1 MSFTLRWNNPNTAA
15 TVVNIY
21 RDTKDISV
29 TALPAVLA
37 TLSNGETSY
46 RDTTVVA
53 GQTYYY
59 LLTVTANG
67 KTVATASQK
76 YTVAV
81 RRGIGPQTLI
91 AGDDRLGFYGAV
103 AAEEQWYGSQLPAG
117 FLAAFPTAY
126 ASTDRVPLL
135 KFTRNGKI
143 FYLLASY
150 YAGWA
155 TWATLYQNGLVYG
168 TGDNGPDNGR
178 GTLPAT
184 LQDAKIVS
192 LNDTYRMRLPR
203 GLSSASASPA
213 FAFNDAYKDKTHDE
227 TDLITYNEFNDL
239 LYPLVIDVPTK
250 QRFPNVMQASSATL
264 GSAGN
269 AAAQPYVNG
278 GTLCME
284 HDTAQDR
291 VLHRGIFTSAA
302 TTVVTAPQ
310 AIQRITYAAPTQ
322 QGRYIPIFE
331 LVE

>member
-1 MSFTLRWNNPNTAA
+1 MSFTLRWNNPNTIA

-46 RDTTVVA
+46 RDTTAVA

-59 LLTVTANG
+59 LMTVTANG

-81 RRGIGPQTLI
+81 RRGIGPNTLI

-103 AAEEQWYGSQLPAG
+103 PTEEQWFGSQLPAG

-143 FYLLASY
+143 LYLLASY
-150 YAGWA
+150 FAGWA

-168 TGDNGPDNGR
+168 TGDNGPAG
-178 GTLPAT
+178 GYGSLPAT

-213 FAFNDAYKDKTHDE
+213 FAFNDAYKDKAHDD
-227 TDLITYNEFNDL
+227 TDLVTFNEFNDL
-239 LYPLVIDVPTK
+239 LYPLVIDVPVK
-250 QRFPNVMQASSATL
+250 QRVPNVMQANSATL
-264 GSAGN
+264 GAP
-269 AAAQPYVNG
+269 AQASGQAYIGG

-291 VLHRGIFTSAA
+291 VMHRGIFTASAA
-302 TTVVTAPQ
+302 TVVTALQ
-310 AIQRITYAAPTQ
+310 AMQRITYAAPTQ

>member
-1 MSFTLRWNNPNTAA
+1 MSFTLRWSNPNTIA

-29 TALPAVLA
+29 AALPAPLA
-37 TLSNGETSY
+37 TLSNNETSY
-46 RDTTVVA
+46 RDNTVVA

-59 LLTVTANG
+59 LMTVTANG

-81 RRGIGPQTLI
+81 RRGIGPNTLLS
-91 AGDDRLGFYGAV
+91 GDDRLGYYGPV
-103 AAEEQWYGSQLPAG
+103 PPEEQWFGSQLPAG

-126 ASTDRVPLL
+126 AASDRVPLL

-150 YAGWA
+150 YAGWS
-155 TWATLYQNGLVYG
+155 TWGTLYQNGLVYG
-168 TGDNGPDNGR
+168 TGDNGPANGY

-184 LQDAKIVS
+184 LQDAKIIS
-192 LNDTYRMRLPR
+192 QNDTYRMRLPR
-203 GLSSASASPA
+203 GLSSVTASPV

-227 TDLITYNEFNDL
+227 TDLITFNEFNDL
-239 LYPLVIDVPTK
+239 LYPLVIDVPNK
-250 QRFPNVMQASSATL
+250 QRVPNVMQAVGGTL
-264 GSAGN
+264 GSPGN
-269 AAAQPYVNG
+269 ASGFAYIGG
-278 GTLCME
+278 GTICME
-284 HDTAQDR
+284 HDTTQDR
-291 VLHRGIFTSAA
+291 VLHRGIYTNAA
-302 TTVVTAPQ
+302 ATVVTPVQ
-310 AIQRITYAAPTQ
+310 AIQRITYVSPTQ